1 MYHPVQRFQDVVGL
15 SGMIAHG
22 LRHPLDFHYSV
33 GPTLSELTGGLLGSS
48 FVPERD
54 IPDLSGKVIFVTGGN
69 TGLGKETILQLAQ
82 HRPERIYLGARTAS
96 KAQDAIASIQETLP
110 DPVDIRYIPLD
121 LASFASICTAAKQF
135 QTECDRLDTLI
146 LNAGTMANP
155 PSLTEDGY
163 EIHFGTNHIGHF
175 LFTKLLLPT
184 LHETAAKSP
193 DSNVRVVTLTSL
205 ANTSAP
211 SYDIMTSTPELM
223 SHGWFTRY
231 GASKAANVLF
241 AAELARRYPEIL
253 SVSVHPGA
261 VSSDLYQHSKVAG
274 FPYDIGIAVMMKF
287 FRSIRTGA
295 MNQIW
300 AASVPRSELV
310 NGGYYVP
317 IAMKGVSRFE
327 GDMSYRQYLPDLNL
341 PRFQIM
347 RTQDAHEYA
356 EAFKSGG
363 VPPWLHALYMHWKDL
378 AQEPFRGR
386 SCANGVIG
394 VVRNNLFPLQDEQIP
409 IESIV
414 ASTQHLLT
422 LLSDTQKKKLSY
434 HIDSPEWRT
443 WSNPEFLL
451 SDKGLRLD
459 EVDPTIRNAILE
471 VLKVTL
477 SPEGYDKAIKAMRVN
492 HFLGELVESPRV
504 MNEYSYNFVLFGT
517 PSTTRPWGWSFYG
530 HHLCLNIFLYK
541 RQIVVSP
548 WFTGAEPNEIDSGE
562 YKGTRIL
569 HVEEELGLK
578 LMQSLA
584 PEVQRKTIVFEK
596 MKDPAMPPGRW
607 NRDDQRHLCG
617 AYRDNR
623 IVPNEGVPVSI
634 FSSAQKDT
642 LYGILEQYLL
652 YLPSYSRQLK
662 IAHIRKYEEEMYFS
676 WIGGVGD
683 EDPFYFR
690 IQSPVVLIEF
700 DHHSGVFLNN
710 EEPAKFHVHTLLR
723 TPNAG
728 DYGVALRPLIEPV
741 EGPDGKEIIW

>member
-15 SGMIAHG
+15 SGLIGHG
-22 LRHPLDFHYSV
+22 LRHPLDFHHSV

-54 IPDLSGKVIFVTGGN
+54 IPDQSGKVIFVTGGN
-69 TGLGKETILQLAQ
+69 TGLGKETILQLAR
-82 HRPERIYLGARTAS
+82 HRPERIYLAARTAS
-96 KAQDAIASIQETLP
+96 KAQDAIASIQESLP
-110 DPVDIRYIPLD
+110 DPVDIRHIPLD
-121 LASFASICTAAKQF
+121 LASFASIRAVAKQF
-135 QTECDRLDTLI
+135 QSECDRLDTLI

-175 LFTKLLLPT
+175 LLAKLLLPT
-184 LHETAAKSP
+184 LRATAARSTSP
-193 DSNVRVVTLTSL
+193 DPDVRVVTLSSL

-211 SYDIMTSTPELM
+211 SYDIMTSTTELM
-223 SHGWFTRY
+223 SHGWSTRY

-261 VSSDLYQHSKVAG
+261 VSSDLYQTSKVAG
-274 FPYDIGIAVMMKF
+274 FPYDVGVAVMKKF
-287 FRSIRTGA
+287 FRSVRTGA

-300 AASVPRSELV
+300 AASVKRSELV

-317 IAMKGVSRFE
+317 IAVKGVS
-327 GDMSYRQYLPDLNL
+327 RQYLPDLSQ
-341 PRFQIM
+341 PRFRTM
-347 RTQDAHEYA
+347 REQDAHEYA

-363 VPPWLHALYMHWKDL
+363 VPPWLHALWMHWKDL
-378 AQEPFRGR
+378 AQEPFRGVTTD
-386 SCANGVIG
+386 GI
-394 VVRNNLFPLQDEQIP
+394 VRQNLFPLQDEQIP
-409 IESIV
+409 IEDIV
-414 ASTQHLLT
+414 AATTNLASLL
-422 LLSDTQKKKLSY
+422 DETQKQRLSY

-459 EVDPTIRNAILE
+459 EITSDIRNAILE

-477 SPEGYDKAIKAMRVN
+477 SPEGYDKATKAMRVN

-504 MNEYSYNFVLFGT
+504 MNEYSYNFVLFGK

-541 RQIVVSP
+541 RQVVVSP

-578 LMQSLA
+578 LMQSLG
-584 PEVQRKTIVFEK
+584 PEVQKKAIVFEK

-634 FSSAQKDT
+634 FSAEQKET

-662 IAHIRKYEEEMYFS
+662 IAHIRKYEDEMYFS

-690 IQSPVVLIEF
+690 IQSPVVLVEF

-741 EGPDGKEIIW
+741 EGPDGKEIVW